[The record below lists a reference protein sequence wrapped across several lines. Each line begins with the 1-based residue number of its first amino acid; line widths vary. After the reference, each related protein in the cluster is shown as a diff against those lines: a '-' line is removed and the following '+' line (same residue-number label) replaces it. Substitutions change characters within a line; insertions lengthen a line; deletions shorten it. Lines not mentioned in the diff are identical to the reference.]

1 MTPTLKNLMMK
12 TSPTTIPM
20 QNVARAQH
28 AAEIALCARVGG
40 GARAVSTRMSQKNQT
55 TQKIARLAEVL
66 ESIANHS
73 V

>member
-1 MTPTLKNLMMK
+1 MMK
-12 TSPTTIPM
+12 TNLIMIPM

-28 AAEIALCARVGG
+28 AGEIVLCARVVGG
-40 GARAVSTRMSQKNQT
+40 VRAVSTRMSQKNQT